1 MDYKIEYFE
10 KYNDKRGQLVVF
22 LRNRDLEN
30 NQKALGQ
37 IYFVTFDKKNS
48 IRGNHYHK
56 KWREWFGVVS
66 GRLKAVIMDIKTKEK
81 KEFIL
86 DGSDT
91 DKYIRLE
98 IGPNIAHA
106 FKNISNKASLL
117 NYSDKEWS
125 ANDTFRIEIMK

>member
-91 DKYIRLE
+91 DKYIRLG
-98 IGPNIAHA
+98 IGPNIVHA